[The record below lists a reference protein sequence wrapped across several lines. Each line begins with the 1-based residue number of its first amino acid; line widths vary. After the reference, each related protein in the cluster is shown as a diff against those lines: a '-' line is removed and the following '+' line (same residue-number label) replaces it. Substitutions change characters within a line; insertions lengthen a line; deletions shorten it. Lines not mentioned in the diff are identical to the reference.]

1 VTCKGYGFFAFKKGK
16 KIMRVLKFGGSSL
29 ASAERFRQ
37 VADIIKDKSQS
48 SKVAVVVSAPQ
59 GVTNHLVAMAEN
71 ISDDA
76 KLITDLGHF
85 KRAITTIIE
94 DLSASLAEFN
104 SQHCEQALVNYEHQ
118 LQRYMQGATMLSYCP
133 DHIRA
138 RIISTGERLSVAIL
152 DSVLQSSG
160 LQVSLLS
167 PEKFLFTNE
176 SSLNAVADLVLSKEK
191 FSAEYEKLNQVSL
204 MPGFI
209 GMSIGKDNEEG
220 QVTTLGR
227 NGSDYSA
234 AVLAVCM
241 QAECCEIWTDVDG
254 VYNADPRMIK
264 DAKLL
269 DYLSY
274 QEAMELSYFGASVL
288 HPKTIGPI
296 AQYHIPCL
304 IKNTSN
310 PAAPG
315 TLISSENDQ
324 QKRVKAISNLDD
336 LTIVNVSGPGMKGMV
351 GMASRV
357 FATMSR
363 ENISLVLISQSS
375 SEYCISFSIHSVDAQ
390 QAEQSLK
397 EEFELELLNGLL
409 EPITLQGELSIV
421 SLVGDGMHHQR
432 GVAAKF
438 FSSLEQAR
446 VNVVAIAQDSSERS
460 ISVVIEQRKCT
471 AAMKVSHQNFFSH
484 KPTIDVFLVGCG
496 VVGSELIAQI
506 SRQQASLKEQN
517 IALKVYGIANSKGMV
532 FDQEGIDL
540 GNWQEVMVQGAE
552 KKQAVEV
559 SAENIKKF
567 VSDNHLINPVL
578 VDSTSNEALAMSY
591 VDYLAEGFHVVT
603 PNKKANTDSWQYYQE
618 LRSTA
623 QKTNRRFLYETT
635 VGAGLPVIDTLQNL
649 IKAGDQ
655 LQRFEGVLS
664 GSLSYIFGKLDEGM
678 SLSQATAIAKENGF
692 TEPDPRDDLSGMDVA
707 RKLLIMARESGMQL
721 ELSDIN
727 IESVLPDDFD
737 DSGDVDAFM
746 SNLSKLDSDV
756 SSRCAAAKAEGKVL
770 RYIGNI
776 VDGKCQV
783 SIESVDSNHPLYSIK
798 DGENALA
805 IHSRYYQPLPF
816 VLRGYGAGAAV
827 TAAGVFGDILRTLA
841 WEQQH

>member
-1 VTCKGYGFFAFKKGK
+1 
-16 KIMRVLKFGGSSL
+16 MRVLKFGGSSL
-29 ASAERFRQ
+29 ASAERFCQ

-48 SKVAVVVSAPQ
+48 SDIAVVVSAPQ

-71 ISDDA
+71 ITDEA

-85 KRAITTIIE
+85 KRAITTIID
-94 DLSASLAEFN
+94 DLSASLTDFN
-104 SQHCEQALVNYEHQ
+104 SQHCEQALINYEHQ
-118 LQRYMQGATMLSYCP
+118 LQRFMQGATLLTYCP

-138 RIISTGERLSVAIL
+138 RVISTGERLSVAIL

-160 LQVSLLS
+160 LKVSLLS
-167 PEKFLFTNE
+167 PEKFLFTND

-191 FSAEYEKLNQVSL
+191 FIANYEKLNSISL

-209 GMSIGKDNEEG
+209 GISAGISVGKDGKEG
-220 QVTTLGR
+220 LVTTLGR

-241 QAECCEIWTDVDG
+241 EAECCEIWTDVDG
-254 VYNADPRMIK
+254 IYNADPRMIK
-264 DAKLL
+264 EAKLL

-304 IKNTSN
+304 IKNTGN
-310 PAAPG
+310 PAGAG
-315 TLISSENDQ
+315 TLISNENDQ
-324 QKRVKAISNLDD
+324 QKRVKAISNLDN
-336 LTIVNVSGPGMKGMV
+336 LTMVNVSGPGMKGMV

-357 FATMSR
+357 FATMCR

-375 SEYCISFSIHSVDAQ
+375 SEYCISFCIYSNDAQ
-390 QAEQSLK
+390 LAEQSLQ

-409 EPITLQGELSIV
+409 EPLVLKNDLSIV

-438 FSSLEQAR
+438 FASLEQAR

-484 KPTIDVFLVGCG
+484 KPAIDVFLVGCG

-532 FDQEGIDL
+532 FDKDGIDL
-540 GNWQEVMVQGAE
+540 DNWQDVMAKGAE
-552 KKQAVEV
+552 SNNRVDVNVDNLKA
-559 SAENIKKF
+559 F
-567 VSDNHLINPVL
+567 VNDNHLINPVL
-578 VDSTSNEALAMSY
+578 VDSTSDEALAMSY

-603 PNKKANTDSWQYYQE
+603 PNKKSNTDSWQYYQE

-635 VGAGLPVIDTLQNL
+635 VGAGLPVIDTFQSL
-649 IKAGDQ
+649 IKAGDK

-678 SLSQATAIAKENGF
+678 SLSEATAIAKENGF

-707 RKLLIMARESGMQL
+707 RKLLIMAREAGMPL

-727 IESVLPDDFD
+727 IESVLPSDFD
-737 DSGDVDAFM
+737 DSGDVNEFM
-746 SNLSKLDSDV
+746 SNLSKLDSEV
-756 SSRCAAAKAEGKVL
+756 SARCAAAKAEGKVL

-776 VDGKCQV
+776 VEGKCQV
-783 SIESVDSNHPLYSIK
+783 SIEAVDSSHPLYSIK

>member
-1 VTCKGYGFFAFKKGK
+1 
-16 KIMRVLKFGGSSL
+16 MRVLKFGGSSL

-48 SKVAVVVSAPQ
+48 SQVAVVVSAPQ

-71 ISDDA
+71 ISDEA
-76 KLITDLGHF
+76 KLVTDLGHF
-85 KRAITTIIE
+85 KRAITTIID
-94 DLSASLAEFN
+94 DLSASLPEFN
-104 SQHCEQALVNYEHQ
+104 AIHCEQALTNYEHQ
-118 LQRYMQGATMLSYCP
+118 LSRYMQGATMLTYCP

-167 PEKFLFTNE
+167 PEKFLFTND
-176 SSLNAVADLVLSKEK
+176 SSLNAVADLVLSKES
-191 FSAEYEKLNQVSL
+191 FAAEYDKLNQISI

-209 GMSIGKDNEEG
+209 GMSIGKDREEG
-220 QVTTLGR
+220 QITTLGR

-264 DAKLL
+264 EAKLL

-315 TLISSENDQ
+315 TLISNENDQ
-324 QKRVKAISNLDD
+324 QKCVKAISNLDN
-336 LTIVNVSGPGMKGMV
+336 LTMVNVSGPGMKGMV

-390 QAEQSLK
+390 RAEQSLK

-409 EPITLQGELSIV
+409 EPITLKGELSIV

-446 VNVVAIAQDSSERS
+446 VNIIAIAQDSSERS
-460 ISVVIEQRKCT
+460 ISVVIEERKCT

-484 KPTIDVFLVGCG
+484 KPAIDVFLVGCG

-506 SRQQASLKEQN
+506 SRQQDSLKEQN
-517 IALKVYGIANSKGMV
+517 IALKVYGIANSKGMI
-532 FDQEGIDL
+532 FDKEGIDL
-540 GNWQEVMVQGAE
+540 DNWKDVMAQGAE
-552 KKQAVEV
+552 NKKAVEV
-559 SAENIKKF
+559 SAANIKAF
-567 VSDNHLINPVL
+567 VNDNHLINPVL
-578 VDSTSNEALAMSY
+578 VDSTSNETLAMSY

-618 LRSTA
+618 LRTTA
-623 QKTNRRFLYETT
+623 RKTNRRFLYETT

-678 SLSQATAIAKENGF
+678 SLSAATAIAKENGF

-721 ELSDIN
+721 ELADIK

-737 DSGDVDAFM
+737 ASGDVNEFM
-746 SNLSKLDSDV
+746 NNLPKLDSAV
-756 SSRCAAAKAEGKVL
+756 SARCSAAKAEGKVL

-776 VDGKCQV
+776 VDGKCRV
-783 SIESVDSNHPLYSIK
+783 SIEAVDASHPLYSVK
-798 DGENALA
+798 EGENALA

-827 TAAGVFGDILRTLA
+827 TAAGVFGDILRTLT
-841 WEQQH
+841 WEQHH

>member
-1 VTCKGYGFFAFKKGK
+1 
-16 KIMRVLKFGGSSL
+16 MRVLKFGGSSL

-71 ISDDA
+71 ISDEA
-76 KLITDLGHF
+76 KLVTDLGHF
-85 KRAITTIIE
+85 KRAISTIID
-94 DLSASLAEFN
+94 DLSASLTEFN
-104 SQHCEQALVNYEHQ
+104 SQHCEQALTNYEQQ
-118 LQRYMQGATMLSYCP
+118 LQRYMQGATMLTYCP

-138 RIISTGERLSVAIL
+138 RVISTGERLSVAIL

-167 PEKFLFTNE
+167 PEKFLFTND
-176 SSLNAVADLVLSKEK
+176 SSLNAVADLVLSKDK
-191 FSAEYEKLNQVSL
+191 FFTEYEQLNQISL

-209 GMSIGKDNEEG
+209 GMSVSKNGHEG
-220 QVTTLGR
+220 LITTLGR

-241 QAECCEIWTDVDG
+241 EAECCEIWTDVDG

-264 DAKLL
+264 EAKLL

-310 PAAPG
+310 PVAPG
-315 TLISSENDQ
+315 TLISNENDQ

-336 LTIVNVSGPGMKGMV
+336 LTMVNVSGPGMKGMV

-375 SEYCISFSIHSVDAQ
+375 SEYCISFCIHSIDAQ

-397 EEFELELLNGLL
+397 EEFELELLNSLL
-409 EPITLQGELSIV
+409 EPIALKGDLSIV

-446 VNVVAIAQDSSERS
+446 VNVIAIAQDSSERS

-506 SRQQASLKEQN
+506 SRQQSSLKAQN
-517 IALKVYGIANSKGMV
+517 IALKVYGIANSKGMI
-532 FDQEGIDL
+532 FDDEGIDL
-540 GNWQEVMVQGAE
+540 DNWQAVMAQGADNG
-552 KKQAVEV
+552 QAVAV
-559 SAENIKKF
+559 NAQNLKAF

-618 LRSTA
+618 LRATA

-655 LQRFEGVLS
+655 LQRFEGILS

-678 SLSQATAIAKENGF
+678 LLSEATAIAKENGF

-707 RKLLIMARESGMQL
+707 RKLLIMARESGLPL
-721 ELSDIN
+721 ELSDIH

-737 DSGDVDAFM
+737 DSGDVNTFM
-746 SNLSKLDSDV
+746 ANLTKLDDEV
-756 SSRCAAAKAEGKVL
+756 SARCAAAKVEGKVL

-783 SIESVDSNHPLYSIK
+783 SIKAVDASHPLYSVK

-827 TAAGVFGDILRTLA
+827 TAAGIFGDILRTLA

>member
-1 VTCKGYGFFAFKKGK
+1 
-16 KIMRVLKFGGSSL
+16 MRVLKFGGSSL

-37 VADIIKDKSQS
+37 VADIIQNKSES
-48 SKVAVVVSAPQ
+48 SKLAVVVSAPQ

-71 ISDDA
+71 ISDED
-76 KLITDLGHF
+76 KVVTDLGHF
-85 KRAITTIIE
+85 KRAINTIID
-94 DLSASLAEFN
+94 DLSASISNFN
-104 SQHCEQALVNYEHQ
+104 NQHCEQALANYEHQ
-118 LQRYMQGATMLSYCP
+118 ISRYMQGATLLTYCP

-152 DSVLQSSG
+152 DAVLQASNI
-160 LQVSLLS
+160 QVSLLT
-167 PEKFLFTNE
+167 PEKFLYTNK

-191 FSAEYEKLNQVSL
+191 FGSEYTKLNQISL

-209 GMSIGKDNEEG
+209 GVNADNDDALP

-234 AVLAVCM
+234 AVLAVCAE
-241 QAECCEIWTDVDG
+241 AECCEIWTDVDG
-254 VYNADPRMIK
+254 VYNADPRYIK
-264 DAKLL
+264 EAKLL

-310 PAAPG
+310 PSAPG
-315 TLISSENDQ
+315 TLISNENDQ

-336 LTIVNVSGPGMKGMV
+336 LTMVNVSGPGMKGMV

-375 SEYCISFSIHSVDAQ
+375 SEYCISFCIYSSDSVRAK
-390 QAEQSLK
+390 QSLHD
-397 EEFELELLNGLL
+397 EFELELLNGLL
-409 EPITLQGELSIV
+409 EPLELKSELSIV

-438 FSSLEQAR
+438 FSSLAQAR

-460 ISVVIEQRKCT
+460 ISVVVEQRKCMD
-471 AAMKVSHQNFFSH
+471 AMKVSHQNFFSH

-506 SRQQASLKEQN
+506 SRQQASLKKQN
-517 IALKVYGIANSKGMV
+517 IVLKVYGIANSKGMV
-532 FDQEGIDL
+532 FDKEGIDL
-540 GNWQEVMVQGAE
+540 NNWQNVMANAEEALEVNVDNLKA
-552 KKQAVEV
+552 
-559 SAENIKKF
+559 F
-567 VSDNHLINPVL
+567 VRDNHLINPVF
-578 VDSTSNEALAMSY
+578 VDSTSNETLAMSY
-591 VDYLAEGFHVVT
+591 VDYLAEGFHIVT
-603 PNKKANTDSWQYYQE
+603 PNKKANTDSWEYYQA

-635 VGAGLPVIDTLQNL
+635 VGAGLPVIDTLQSL
-649 IKAGDQ
+649 IKAGDE

-664 GSLSYIFGKLDEGM
+664 GSLSYMFGKLEEGM
-678 SLSQATAIAKENGF
+678 SLSEATAIAKENGF

-707 RKLLIMARESGMQL
+707 RKLLIMAREAGMQL

-727 IESVLPDDFD
+727 IESVLPNDFD
-737 DSGDVDAFM
+737 ASGDVSQFM
-746 SNLSKLDSDV
+746 SNLTKLDGDFSERV
-756 SSRCAAAKAEGKVL
+756 ASAKAEGKVL

-776 VDGKCQV
+776 IDGKCQV
-783 SIESVDSNHPLYSIK
+783 SIETVGADHPLYSIK

-827 TAAGVFGDILRTLA
+827 TAAGVFGDLLRTLA

>member
-1 VTCKGYGFFAFKKGK
+1 
-16 KIMRVLKFGGSSL
+16 MRVLKFGGSSL

-71 ISDDA
+71 ISDEA
-76 KLITDLGHF
+76 KIVTDLGHF
-85 KRAITTIIE
+85 KRAITTIIG
-94 DLSASLAEFN
+94 DLSASLPEFN
-104 SQHCEQALVNYEHQ
+104 SQHCEQALTNYEQQ
-118 LQRYMQGATMLSYCP
+118 LERYMQGANMLSYCP
-133 DHIRA
+133 AHIRA

-167 PEKFLFTNE
+167 PEKFLFTND
-176 SSLNAVADLVLSKEK
+176 SSLNAVADLVLSKDK
-191 FSAEYEKLNQVSL
+191 FSVEYEQLNQISL

-209 GMSIGKDNEEG
+209 GMSVSKNGNEG
-220 QVTTLGR
+220 LITTLGR

-241 QAECCEIWTDVDG
+241 EAECCEIWTDVDG

-264 DAKLL
+264 EAKLL

-315 TLISSENDQ
+315 TLISNENDQ

-336 LTIVNVSGPGMKGMV
+336 LTMVNVSGPGMKGMV

-375 SEYCISFSIHSVDAQ
+375 SEYCISFCIYSADAL

-397 EEFELELLNGLL
+397 EEFELELLNSLL
-409 EPITLQGELSIV
+409 EPIALKGELSIV

-446 VNVVAIAQDSSERS
+446 VNVIAIAQDSSERS

-484 KPTIDVFLVGCG
+484 KPAIDLFIVGCG

-506 SRQQASLKEQN
+506 SRQQSSLKEQN

-532 FDQEGIDL
+532 FDNEGIDL
-540 GNWQEVMVQGAE
+540 DNWQAVMAQGADNN
-552 KKQAVEV
+552 QAVAV
-559 SAENIKKF
+559 NAQNIKAF

-578 VDSTSNEALAMSY
+578 VDSTSSEALAMSY

-618 LRSTA
+618 LRTTA

-678 SLSQATAIAKENGF
+678 SLSKATAIAKENGF

-707 RKLLIMARESGMQL
+707 RKLLIMARESGLQL
-721 ELSDIN
+721 ELSDIK
-727 IESVLPDDFD
+727 IESVLPKDFD
-737 DSGDVDAFM
+737 DSGDVKQFM
-746 SNLSKLDSDV
+746 SNLVKLDDSV
-756 SSRCAAAKAEGKVL
+756 SARCEAAKAQGKVL
-770 RYIGNI
+770 RYVGNI
-776 VDGKCQV
+776 VEGKCQV
-783 SIESVDSNHPLYSIK
+783 SIEAVDASHPLYSVK

>member
-1 VTCKGYGFFAFKKGK
+1 
-16 KIMRVLKFGGSSL
+16 MRVLKFGGSSL

-71 ISDDA
+71 ISDEA
-76 KLITDLGHF
+76 KLTTDLGHF
-85 KRAITTIIE
+85 KRAISTIIE
-94 DLSASLAEFN
+94 DLSASLSEFN

-118 LQRYMQGATMLSYCP
+118 LQRYMQGATLLSYCP

-152 DSVLQSSG
+152 DSVLQSAG

-209 GMSIGKDNEEG
+209 GMGVSKDNEDG

-336 LTIVNVSGPGMKGMV
+336 LTMVNVSGPGMKGMV

-363 ENISLVLISQSS
+363 ESISLVLISQSS

-484 KPTIDVFLVGCG
+484 KPAIDVFLVGCG

-532 FDQEGIDL
+532 FDKEGIDL
-540 GNWQEVMVQGAE
+540 GNWQEVMVEGAQN
-552 KKQAVEV
+552 KQAVEV
-559 SAENIKKF
+559 NAENIKAF

-603 PNKKANTDSWQYYQE
+603 PNKKANTDTWQYYQE

-678 SLSQATAIAKENGF
+678 LLSEATAIAKENGF

-737 DSGDVDAFM
+737 DSGDVDEFM
-746 SNLSKLDSDV
+746 RNLSKLDSDV
-756 SSRCAAAKAEGKVL
+756 SARCETAKAEGKVL

-783 SIESVDSNHPLYSIK
+783 SVEAVDSSHPLYSIK

>member
-1 VTCKGYGFFAFKKGK
+1 
-16 KIMRVLKFGGSSL
+16 MRVLKFGGSSL

-37 VADIIKDKSQS
+37 VADIIQNKSES
-48 SKVAVVVSAPQ
+48 SKLAVVVSAPQ

-71 ISDDA
+71 ISDED
-76 KLITDLGHF
+76 KVVTDLGHF
-85 KRAITTIIE
+85 KRAINTIID
-94 DLSASLAEFN
+94 DLSASISNFN
-104 SQHCEQALVNYEHQ
+104 NQHCEQALANYEHQ
-118 LQRYMQGATMLSYCP
+118 ISRYMQGATLLTYCP

-152 DSVLQSSG
+152 DAVLQASNI
-160 LQVSLLS
+160 QVSLLT
-167 PEKFLFTNE
+167 PEKFLYTNK

-191 FSAEYEKLNQVSL
+191 FGSEYTKLNQISL

-209 GMSIGKDNEEG
+209 GVNADNDDALP

-234 AVLAVCM
+234 AVLAVCAE
-241 QAECCEIWTDVDG
+241 AECCEIWTDVDG
-254 VYNADPRMIK
+254 VYNADPRYIK
-264 DAKLL
+264 EAKLL

-310 PAAPG
+310 PSAPG
-315 TLISSENDQ
+315 TLISNENDQ

-336 LTIVNVSGPGMKGMV
+336 LTMVNVSGPGMKGMV

-375 SEYCISFSIHSVDAQ
+375 SEYCISFCIYSSDSVRAK
-390 QAEQSLK
+390 QSLHD
-397 EEFELELLNGLL
+397 EFELELLNGLL
-409 EPITLQGELSIV
+409 EPLELKSELSIV

-438 FSSLEQAR
+438 FSSLAQAR

-460 ISVVIEQRKCT
+460 ISVVVEQRKCMD
-471 AAMKVSHQNFFSH
+471 AMKVSHQNFFSH

-506 SRQQASLKEQN
+506 SRQQASLKKQN
-517 IALKVYGIANSKGMV
+517 IVLKVYGIANSKGMV
-532 FDQEGIDL
+532 FDKEGIDL
-540 GNWQEVMVQGAE
+540 NNWQDVMANAEEALEVNVDNL
-552 KKQAVEV
+552 KT
-559 SAENIKKF
+559 F
-567 VSDNHLINPVL
+567 VRDNHLINPVF
-578 VDSTSNEALAMSY
+578 VDSTSNETLAMSY
-591 VDYLAEGFHVVT
+591 VEYLAEGFHVVT
-603 PNKKANTDSWQYYQE
+603 PNKKANTDSWEYYQE

-635 VGAGLPVIDTLQNL
+635 VGAGLPVIDTLQSL
-649 IKAGDQ
+649 IKAGDE

-664 GSLSYIFGKLDEGM
+664 GSLSYMFGKLEEGM
-678 SLSQATAIAKENGF
+678 SLSEATAIAKENGF

-707 RKLLIMARESGMQL
+707 RKLLIMAREAGMQL

-727 IESVLPDDFD
+727 IESVLPNDFD
-737 DSGDVDAFM
+737 ASGDVSQFM
-746 SNLSKLDSDV
+746 SNLTKLDSGFSERVAD
-756 SSRCAAAKAEGKVL
+756 AKSEGKVL

-776 VDGKCQV
+776 IDGKCQV
-783 SIESVDSNHPLYSIK
+783 SIETVGVDHPLYSIK

-827 TAAGVFGDILRTLA
+827 TAAGVFGDLLRTLA

>member
-1 VTCKGYGFFAFKKGK
+1 
-16 KIMRVLKFGGSSL
+16 MRVLKFGGSSL

-48 SKVAVVVSAPQ
+48 SNVAVVVSAPQ

-71 ISDDA
+71 ITDEA
-76 KLITDLGHF
+76 KLNTDLSHF
-85 KRAITTIIE
+85 KRAITTIID
-94 DLSASLAEFN
+94 DLSASLPDFN
-104 SQHCEQALVNYEHQ
+104 NHHCEQALTNYEHQ
-118 LQRYMQGATMLSYCP
+118 LQRFMQGATMLTYCP

-138 RIISTGERLSVAIL
+138 RVISTGERLSVAIL
-152 DSVLQSSG
+152 DSVLQSAG
-160 LQVSLLS
+160 YQVSLLS
-167 PEKFLFTNE
+167 PENFLYTNE

-191 FSAEYEKLNQVSL
+191 FAEHYEKLNPISL

-209 GMSIGKDNEEG
+209 GMSIDKDGNEG
-220 QVTTLGR
+220 HITTLGR

-264 DAKLL
+264 EAKLL

-315 TLISSENDQ
+315 TLISNENDQ

-336 LTIVNVSGPGMKGMV
+336 LTMVNVSGPGMKGMV

-363 ENISLVLISQSS
+363 ENISLVLITQSS
-375 SEYCISFSIHSVDAQ
+375 SEYCISFCIYSSDALR
-390 QAEQSLK
+390 AEQSLK

-409 EPITLQGELSIV
+409 EPLELKGDLSIV

-438 FSSLEQAR
+438 FSSLAQAR
-446 VNVVAIAQDSSERS
+446 VNVIAIAQDSSERS
-460 ISVVIEQRKCT
+460 ISVVIEERKCT
-471 AAMKVSHQNFFSH
+471 DAMKVSHQNFFSH
-484 KPTIDVFLVGCG
+484 KPTIDVFLIGCG

-517 IALKVYGIANSKGMV
+517 IALKVYGIANSSGMV
-532 FDQEGIDL
+532 FDKEGIDL
-540 GNWQEVMVQGAE
+540 DNWQAALESGLDNGRAQDVNV
-552 KKQAVEV
+552 
-559 SAENIKKF
+559 ENIKAF
-567 VSDNHLINPVL
+567 VRDNHLINPVL

-603 PNKKANTDSWQYYQE
+603 PNKKANTDSWEYYQQ
-618 LRSTA
+618 LREAA
-623 QKTNRRFLYETT
+623 QQTNRRFLYETT
-635 VGAGLPVIDTLQNL
+635 VGAGLPVIDTLQSL

-727 IESVLPDDFD
+727 IESVLPKEFD
-737 DSGDVDAFM
+737 DSGSVDEFM
-746 SNLSKLDSDV
+746 ANLSKLDEQVGERS
-756 SSRCAAAKAEGKVL
+756 AEAKAQGKVL

-776 VDGKCQV
+776 VEGKCQV
-783 SIESVDSNHPLYSIK
+783 SIEAVDASHPLYNIK

>member
-1 VTCKGYGFFAFKKGK
+1 
-16 KIMRVLKFGGSSL
+16 MRVLKFGGSSL
-29 ASAERFRQ
+29 ASAERFCQ
-37 VADIIKDKSQS
+37 VADIIKDKSLT

-71 ISDDA
+71 ISDEA
-76 KLITDLGHF
+76 KLVSDLGHF

-94 DLSASLAEFN
+94 DLSARLTEFN
-104 SQHCEQALVNYEHQ
+104 SHHCEQALINYEHQ
-118 LQRYMQGATMLSYCP
+118 LQRYMQGATMLTYCP

-138 RIISTGERLSVAIL
+138 RVISTGERLSVAIL
-152 DSVLQSSG
+152 DSVLQSLG

-191 FSAEYEKLNQVSL
+191 FSKEYEELNQISL

-209 GMSIGKDNEEG
+209 GISVGTDSDEG
-220 QVTTLGR
+220 LVTTLGR

-264 DAKLL
+264 EAKLL

-315 TLISSENDQ
+315 TLISNENDQ

-336 LTIVNVSGPGMKGMV
+336 LTMVNVSGPGMKGMV

-375 SEYCISFSIHSVDAQ
+375 SEYCISFCIHSVDAQ

-409 EPITLQGELSIV
+409 EPITLKGELSIV

-446 VNVVAIAQDSSERS
+446 VNVIAIAQDSSERS

-484 KPTIDVFLVGCG
+484 KPAIDVFLVGCG

-532 FDQEGIDL
+532 FNKDGIDL
-540 GNWQEVMVQGAE
+540 DNWQNVMAKGADNN
-552 KKQAVEV
+552 QAVEV
-559 SAENIKKF
+559 NAENIKAF

-655 LQRFEGVLS
+655 LQRFEGILS

-678 SLSQATAIAKENGF
+678 SLSEATAIAKENGF

-737 DSGDVDAFM
+737 DSGDVNEFM
-746 SNLSKLDSDV
+746 NNLSKLDSDI
-756 SSRCAAAKAEGKVL
+756 SARCVTAKSEGKVL

-783 SIESVDSNHPLYSIK
+783 SIEAVDVSHPLYSIK

>member
-1 VTCKGYGFFAFKKGK
+1 
-16 KIMRVLKFGGSSL
+16 MRVLKFGGSSL

-71 ISDDA
+71 ISDEA
-76 KLITDLGHF
+76 KLSTDLGHF
-85 KRAITTIIE
+85 KRAISTIID
-94 DLSASLAEFN
+94 DLSASLTEFN
-104 SQHCEQALVNYEHQ
+104 SQHCEQALTNYEHQ
-118 LQRYMQGATMLSYCP
+118 LQRYMQGAMMLTYCP

-138 RIISTGERLSVAIL
+138 RVISTGERLSVAIL

-167 PEKFLFTNE
+167 PEKFLFTND
-176 SSLNAVADLVLSKEK
+176 SSLNAVADLVLSKDK
-191 FSAEYEKLNQVSL
+191 FSTEYEKLNQVSL

-209 GMSIGKDNEEG
+209 GMSVAKDGGEGKI
-220 QVTTLGR
+220 TTLGR

-241 QAECCEIWTDVDG
+241 QADCCEIWTDVDG

-264 DAKLL
+264 EAKLL

-310 PAAPG
+310 PVAPG
-315 TLISSENDQ
+315 TLISNENDQ
-324 QKRVKAISNLDD
+324 KKCVKAISNLDD
-336 LTIVNVSGPGMKGMV
+336 LTMVNVSGPGMKGMV

-363 ENISLVLISQSS
+363 ESISLVLISQSS
-375 SEYCISFSIHSVDAQ
+375 SEYCISFCIYSADAQ
-390 QAEQSLK
+390 QAEESLK

-409 EPITLQGELSIV
+409 EPVELKGKLSIV

-446 VNVVAIAQDSSERS
+446 VNVIAIAQDSSERS

-496 VVGSELIAQI
+496 VVGSELIAQV

-517 IALKVYGIANSKGMV
+517 IALKVYGIANSKGMI
-532 FDQEGIDL
+532 FDNEGIDL
-540 GNWQEVMVQGAE
+540 DNWQAVMAQGADN
-552 KKQAVEV
+552 KQAVEV
-559 SAENIKKF
+559 SAENIKAF

-618 LRSTA
+618 LRITA

-649 IKAGDQ
+649 IKAGDE
-655 LQRFEGVLS
+655 LVRFEGILS
-664 GSLSYIFGKLDEGM
+664 GSLSYMFGKLDEGM
-678 SLSQATAIAKENGF
+678 SVSQATGIAKDNGF

-707 RKLLIMARESGMQL
+707 RKLLIMAREAGMQL
-721 ELSDIN
+721 EMSDIE
-727 IESVLPDDFD
+727 IEPVLPSDFD
-737 DSGDVDAFM
+737 SSGDVATFMANLPKIDAEFAQRV
-746 SNLSKLDSDV
+746 SD
-756 SSRCAAAKAEGKVL
+756 AKAEGKVL

-776 VDGKCQV
+776 VDGKCKV
-783 SIESVDSNHPLYSIK
+783 AIEAVGQEHPLYSIK

>member
-1 VTCKGYGFFAFKKGK
+1 
-16 KIMRVLKFGGSSL
+16 MRVLKFGGSSL

-37 VADIIKDKSQS
+37 VADIIKDTSQS

-71 ISDDA
+71 ITDEA

-85 KRAITTIIE
+85 KRAITTIID
-94 DLSASLAEFN
+94 DLSASLKEFN
-104 SQHCEQALVNYEHQ
+104 SHHCEQALANYEHQ

-167 PEKFLFTNE
+167 PEKFLFTND
-176 SSLNAVADLVLSKEK
+176 SSLNAVADLVLSKER

-209 GMSIGKDNEEG
+209 GMSISQNNSPG
-220 QVTTLGR
+220 QITTLGR

-241 QAECCEIWTDVDG
+241 EAECCEIWTDVDG

-264 DAKLL
+264 EAKLL

-296 AQYHIPCL
+296 AQHHIPCL

-315 TLISSENDQ
+315 TLISNENDQ

-336 LTIVNVSGPGMKGMV
+336 LTMVNVSGPGMKGMV

-375 SEYCISFSIHSVDAQ
+375 SEYCISFCIHSVYAQ
-390 QAEQSLK
+390 LAELSLK
-397 EEFELELLNGLL
+397 EEFELELLNSLL
-409 EPITLQGELSIV
+409 EPISLKGDLSIV

-446 VNVVAIAQDSSERS
+446 VNVIAIAQDSSERS
-460 ISVVIEQRKCT
+460 ISVAIEQRKCT
-471 AAMKVSHQNFFSH
+471 AAMKVCHQNFFSH

-506 SRQQASLKEQN
+506 SRQQASLQEQN
-517 IALKVYGIANSKGMV
+517 IVLKVYGIANSKGMV
-532 FDQEGIDL
+532 FDNEGIDL
-540 GNWQEVMVQGAE
+540 DHWQDYMAKELE
-552 KKQAVEV
+552 NKKTVEV
-559 SAENIKKF
+559 TAQNIKAF

-603 PNKKANTDSWQYYQE
+603 PNKKANTDSWEYYQE

-649 IKAGDQ
+649 MKAGDQ
-655 LQRFEGVLS
+655 LQRFEGILS

-678 SLSQATAIAKENGF
+678 SLSEATAIAKENGF

-707 RKLLIMARESGMQL
+707 RKLLIMARESGMKL

-727 IESVLPDDFD
+727 IESVLPNDFD
-737 DSGDVDAFM
+737 DSGTVEEFM
-746 SNLSKLDSDV
+746 SNLTKLDADV
-756 SSRCAAAKAEGKVL
+756 SAQCAVAKAEGKVL

-783 SIESVDSNHPLYSIK
+783 SIEAVDSTHPLYSIK

-827 TAAGVFGDILRTLA
+827 TAAGVFGDVLRTLA